1 MSEAGTLVFGATG
14 ALGRH
19 FLDALGARDIKPD
32 TITAA
37 GRNQLRL
44 GELASAGFRTAAVD
58 LADSAAVA
66 ELVARHSDI
75 VLISGRDPD
84 RLAQHESV
92 IEAAA
97 KSANVRHVYYTS
109 GVRTDDDRFAIN
121 ADHRAT
127 EEALTASGAT
137 YTILRNTWYIENYI
151 QALAG
156 PRFTGVLAAATGDA
170 VVAAA
175 SRKDLAEALAVV
187 ATTDGHDNV
196 TYSLSGDTDFTYAD
210 IAEAMSVV
218 LEREVT
224 YRPVAPEELQ
234 AALVSSG
241 MDSGLARFLVSLDE
255 TIAAGVFARVGDDLS
270 RLLGRPTTGL
280 VEGLTAEWSRD

>member
-1 MSEAGTLVFGATG
+1 MTAPEASALVFGATG

-19 FLDALGARDIKPD
+19 VLDALVARGTSPG

-37 GRNQLRL
+37 GRNRARL
-44 GELASAGFRTAAVD
+44 AELASAGFNTAAVD
-58 LADSAAVA
+58 LSDSAGVA
-66 ELVARHSDI
+66 ELVARHSDV
-75 VLISGRDPD
+75 VLISGRDPS

-92 IEAAA
+92 IKAA
-97 KSANVRHVYYTS
+97 KNANVRHVYYTS
-109 GVRTDDDRFAIN
+109 GVRADDDRFEIN

-127 EEALTASGAT
+127 EDALTASGVT

-170 VVAAA
+170 VVAPA

-187 ATTDGHDNV
+187 VTTGGHDNV
-196 TYSLSGDTDFTYAD
+196 TYSLSGDTNFTYAD

-218 LEREVT
+218 LEREVA
-224 YRPVAPEELQ
+224 YRPVTSEELQ
-234 AALVSSG
+234 VALVNSG
-241 MDSGLARFLVSLDE
+241 MDGELAGFLARLDE
-255 TIAAGVFARVGDDLS
+255 TIAAGVFARVGDDLP

-280 VEGLTAEWSRD
+280 VEGLTAV

>member
-1 MSEAGTLVFGATG
+1 MTASEASTLVFGATG

-19 FLDALGARDIKPD
+19 VLDALVARGISPE
-32 TITAA
+32 TITAV
-37 GRNQLRL
+37 GRNQVRL
-44 GELASAGFRTAAVD
+44 GELASAGFSTAAVD
-58 LADSAAVA
+58 LSDSFAIA

-75 VLISGRDPD
+75 VLISGSDPN

-92 IEAAA
+92 IEAA
-97 KSANVRHVYYTS
+97 KNANVRHVYYTS
-109 GVRTDDDRFAIN
+109 GVRADDDRFEIN

-127 EEALTASGAT
+127 EEALTASGVT

-156 PRFTGVLAAATGDA
+156 PRFAGVLAAATGDA

-175 SRKDLAEALAVV
+175 SRKDLAEALAIVV
-187 ATTDGHDNV
+187 TTDGHGNV
-196 TYSLSGDTDFTYAD
+196 TYSLSGDTNFTYAD

-224 YRPVAPEELQ
+224 YQPVTPEELQ
-234 AALVSSG
+234 VALINSG
-241 MDSGLARFLVSLDE
+241 MDGELASFLVSLDE

-280 VEGLTAEWSRD
+280 VEGLTAE

>member
-1 MSEAGTLVFGATG
+1 MAEASTLVFGATG
-14 ALGRH
+14 ALGQH
-19 FLDALGARDIKPD
+19 VLDALVARGRSPE

-37 GRNQLRL
+37 GRNPARL
-44 GELASAGFRTAAVD
+44 AELASAGFGAASVD
-58 LADSAAVA
+58 LSDEAGVAD
-66 ELVARHSDI
+66 LVTRHSDI
-75 VLISGRDPD
+75 VLISGRDEN

-92 IEAAA
+92 IRAA
-97 KSANVRHVYYTS
+97 KNVRHFYYTS
-109 GVRTDDDRFAIN
+109 GVRADDDRFEIN

-127 EEALTASGAT
+127 EKALVESGVP
-137 YTILRNTWYIENYI
+137 YTILRNTWYIENYV
-151 QALAG
+151 QSLAG

-187 ATTDGHDNV
+187 VTTEGHDNV
-196 TYSLSGDTDFTYAD
+196 TYSLCGDTDFTYAD

-218 LEREVT
+218 LEREVA
-224 YRPVAPEELQ
+224 YQPVAPGELR
-234 AALVSSG
+234 ALLRKTG
-241 MDSGLARFLVSLDE
+241 MADELAEFLVSLDE

-280 VEGLTAEWSRD
+280 VEGLTAK

>member
-1 MSEAGTLVFGATG
+1 MTAPEASTLVFGATG

-19 FLDALGARDIKPD
+19 VLDALVARGTSPE

-37 GRNQLRL
+37 GRNRARL
-44 GELASAGFRTAAVD
+44 GELASAGFTTAAVD
-58 LADSAAVA
+58 LSDSARVA

-75 VLISGRDPD
+75 VLISGRDPN

-92 IEAAA
+92 IEAA
-97 KSANVRHVYYTS
+97 KKANVRHVYYTS
-109 GVRTDDDRFAIN
+109 GVRADDDRFEIN

-127 EEALTASGAT
+127 EDALTASGVT

-175 SRKDLAEALAVV
+175 SRKDLAEALAIVV
-187 ATTDGHDNV
+187 TTDGHDKV
-196 TYSLSGDTDFTYAD
+196 TYSLSGDTNFTYTD
-210 IAEAMSVV
+210 IAQAMSVV
-218 LEREVT
+218 LGREVT
-224 YRPVAPEELQ
+224 YRPVTPKELQ
-234 AALVSSG
+234 VALIHSG
-241 MDSGLARFLVSLDE
+241 MDGELAGFLASLDE
-255 TIAAGVFARVGDDLS
+255 TIAAGAFARVGDDLS
-270 RLLGRPTTGL
+270 RLLGRPTAGL
-280 VEGLTAEWSRD
+280 VEGLTAE

>member
-1 MSEAGTLVFGATG
+1 MADASTLVFGATG
-14 ALGRH
+14 ALGQH
-19 FLDALGARDIKPD
+19 VLDALVSRGVSPE

-37 GRNQLRL
+37 GRNPVRL
-44 GELASAGFRTAAVD
+44 EELASAGFHAAAVN
-58 LADSAAVA
+58 LSDSAAVA

-75 VLISGRDPD
+75 VLISGRDEN
-84 RLAQHESV
+84 RLAQHKSV
-92 IEAAA
+92 IEAAKNA
-97 KSANVRHVYYTS
+97 RHVYYTS
-109 GVRTDDDRFAIN
+109 GVRADDERFEIN

-127 EEALTASGAT
+127 ENALIASGLT
-137 YTILRNTWYIENYI
+137 YTILRNTWYLENYV
-151 QALAG
+151 QSLAG

-187 ATTDGHDNV
+187 VTTDGHDNV
-196 TYSLSGDTDFTYAD
+196 TYNLSGDTDFTYAD

-218 LEREVT
+218 LEREVV
-224 YRPVAPEELQ
+224 YRPVAPEELR
-234 AALVSSG
+234 AMLRKTG
-241 MDSGLARFLVSLDE
+241 MDDDLASFLVSLDE

-280 VEGLTAEWSRD
+280 VEGLTAK

>member
-1 MSEAGTLVFGATG
+1 MAEARTLVFGATG
-14 ALGRH
+14 ALGQH
-19 FLDALGARDIKPD
+19 VLDALAARETNPG

-37 GRNQLRL
+37 GRNPGRL
-44 GELASAGFRTAAVD
+44 EELASAGFGAAVVD
-58 LADSAAVA
+58 LSDSAGVA
-66 ELVARHSDI
+66 ELVSRHSDI
-75 VLISGRDPD
+75 VLISGRDEN

-92 IEAAA
+92 IEAA
-97 KSANVRHVYYTS
+97 KNANVRHVYYTS
-109 GVRTDDDRFAIN
+109 GVRADDDRFEIN

-127 EEALTASGAT
+127 EEALVASGVP
-137 YTILRNTWYIENYI
+137 YTILRNTWYIENYV
-151 QALAG
+151 QSLAG

-187 ATTDGHDNV
+187 VTTDGHDNV
-196 TYSLSGDTDFTYAD
+196 TYSLSGDTNFTYAD

-218 LEREVT
+218 LEREVV
-224 YRPVAPEELQ
+224 YRPVAPEELR
-234 AALVSSG
+234 AMLRKTG
-241 MDSGLARFLVSLDE
+241 MADGMADFLVSLDE

-280 VEGLTAEWSRD
+280 VEGLTAK

>member
-1 MSEAGTLVFGATG
+1 MTAPEASTLVFGATG
-14 ALGRH
+14 ALGGH
-19 FLDALGARDIKPD
+19 VLDALAARGIRPE

-37 GRNQLRL
+37 GRNPSRL
-44 GELASAGFRTAAVD
+44 GELASAGFGTAAVD
-58 LADSAAVA
+58 LSDSAGVA

-75 VLISGRDPD
+75 VLISGGDPN

-92 IEAAA
+92 IEAA
-97 KSANVRHVYYTS
+97 KNANVRHVYYTS
-109 GVRTDDDRFAIN
+109 GVRADDDRFEIN

-127 EEALTASGAT
+127 ENALTASGVT

-156 PRFTGVLAAATGDA
+156 PRYTGVLAAAAGDA

-187 ATTDGHDNV
+187 VTTEGHDNV
-196 TYSLSGDTDFTYAD
+196 TYNLSGDTNFTYAD

-224 YRPVAPEELQ
+224 YRPVTSEELQ
-234 AALVSSG
+234 VAFVNSG
-241 MDSGLARFLVSLDE
+241 MESELAGFLASLDE

-270 RLLGRPTTGL
+270 RLIGRPTTGL
-280 VEGLTAEWSRD
+280 VEGLTAA